1 MVAILA
7 AIKGGRPANWFQALN
22 ITVRDSQLPDGCI
35 IPGGMSVERSEN
47 GYSTGAI
54 ERIKLMEEGKVPQP
68 TQQRQVDFYGD
79 ELTAVR
85 LEDGSVY
92 VSVRH
97 MCEALG
103 LAQRGQVLR
112 IKRNDIL
119 AEGYEGGIVMIT
131 PGGRQRV
138 GMIRVDLIPLWL
150 SGVTVNRVKEEIRPK
165 LQRFQREAAKVLWEA
180 FQEGRLTTDPT
191 FDDLMAQDTPESRA
205 VRMAEAVL
213 QLARNQLM
221 MRSQIEEYGRRLE
234 SIESQLGDPGRKISS
249 AQATNISQAVK
260 AVAMALS
267 KASGRNEYGGV
278 YGELYRRYEIP
289 GYRELPAGKYEDA
302 IGWLNEW
309 LQSITGDSPF

>member
-1 MVAILA
+1 
-7 AIKGGRPANWFQALN
+7 
-22 ITVRDSQLPDGCI
+22 
-35 IPGGMSVERSEN
+35 MSVERSEN

>member
-1 MVAILA
+1 
-7 AIKGGRPANWFQALN
+7 
-22 ITVRDSQLPDGCI
+22 
-35 IPGGMSVERSEN
+35 MSVKGSEN
-47 GYSTGAI
+47 GYRTSAI
-54 ERIKLMEEGKVPQP
+54 ERIKLMEEGKFPQP

-85 LEDGSVY
+85 MEDGSVY

-180 FQEGRLTTDPT
+180 FREGRLTADPT
-191 FDDLMAQDTPESRA
+191 FDDLMAQETPEARA

-221 MRSQIEEYGRRLE
+221 MRSQIEDHGRRLE
-234 SIESQLGDPGRKISS
+234 SIEFQLGDPGRKISR

-289 GYRELPAGKYEDA
+289 GYRELPASRYEDA
-302 IGWLNEW
+302 ISWLNEW